1 MRMAIQTALVLLLS
15 LNAIAS
21 VLGPKDSRVEL
32 HQLPED
38 WKARAAATLVFAD
51 FRKVITVRSEH
62 FAFSGNRSLKEEPDY
77 RPPVSPRFRF
87 SSQPSYGNC
96 TGFLVDLD
104 LMVTAAHCLPADGD
118 VAKLNRII
126 LVAGLGYESLQQE
139 TTAKLRIPISANN
152 IVKIKEVLH
161 WGNPKQDVQTATDDF
176 AIVRLSRPLFHLTP
190 LLLESNFE
198 ASEDYPVSILGYP
211 YGLPLKGDLEG
222 RVAESTRAA
231 EPIFKAFLDTGGGNS
246 GGPVFNNQ
254 TQKVV
259 GILVGAGG
267 RDFAG
272 CDPDLSGFPTAQ
284 CETHRPESVK
294 EIEAHPQAD
303 RKTIREFWAKY
314 PSGRITAWAARVLKI
329 DAIAKKL
336 SELKQD

>member
-15 LNAIAS
+15 LNALAS

-87 SSQPSYGNC
+87 SSQPSFGNC
-96 TGFLVDLD
+96 TGFLVDFD
-104 LMVTAAHCLPADGD
+104 IMVTAAHCLPADGD
-118 VAKLNRII
+118 VSKLGRIT
-126 LVAGLGYESLQQE
+126 LVAGLGYQTAEQES
-139 TTAKLRIPISANN
+139 TVRLRIPVSAQD
-152 IVKIKEVLH
+152 IVKIREVLH
-161 WGNPKQDVQTATDDF
+161 WGNSNPSEEALGEDF
-176 AIVRLSRPLFHLTP
+176 AIVRLERPLFHLTP
-190 LLLESNFE
+190 LQIETGFQPI
-198 ASEDYPVSILGYP
+198 EDHPLSILGYP

-222 RVAESTRAA
+222 RVALSSNQA
-231 EPIFKAFLDTGGGNS
+231 EPVFRAFLDTGGGNS

-259 GILVGAGG
+259 GILVGSGG

-284 CETHRPESVK
+284 CETHRPESVQ
-294 EIEAHPQAD
+294 EVEAHPQAD
-303 RKTIREFWAKY
+303 RKTVRDFWAKY

-336 SELKQD
+336 SEVNQD